1 MNKID
6 EYGVILLSVISKI
19 YVMKKT
25 YSLILMISIT
35 WLFLACN
42 SNPNSQTSKE
52 EVSKD
57 PLPSWNETSTKQA
70 IINYV
75 TKVTKE
81 GSVDFIPEE
90 DRIATFDN
98 DGTLWAEQPV
108 VQIEFVFY
116 QIAKLLK
123 QNPEL
128 AKKQPYKAVAEKDE
142 AYLKKMGMKEL
153 ITLISAAQANRTSA
167 EFQQEAKEFFAHFKY
182 PKRNCDLS
190 QIRYQPQLEL
200 LKYLQENGFKVFIC
214 TGGTVDFVRVISK
227 DFYGV
232 EPERVI
238 GSSNKY
244 IYKDSAGINDLYL
257 TAEMI
262 SLNDKQAKPAN
273 ILLSIGKRPVL
284 ACGNEGGAGDV
295 YMLRYSQGSKYPS
308 LQLLVNHND
317 SAREYEYYET
327 PDVSL
332 SMAKEYKWT
341 VISIKDDWKTV
352 FSTQ

>member
-1 MNKID
+1 MRRINFS
-6 EYGVILLSVISKI
+6 ILV
-19 YVMKKT
+19 V
-25 YSLILMISIT
+25 SIT
-35 WLFLACN
+35 WFFVACS
-42 SNPNSQTSKE
+42 SNPSSQIQKE
-52 EVSKD
+52 TGKD
-57 PLPSWNETSTKQA
+57 PLPSWNETATKQT
-70 IINYV
+70 IIDYV
-75 TKVTKE
+75 TKVTKK
-81 GSVDFIPEE
+81 GSADFIPEE

-98 DGTLWAEQPV
+98 DGTLWAEQPI
-108 VQIEFVFY
+108 VQIEFTFY

-123 QNPEL
+123 EKPEL

-142 AYLKKMGMKEL
+142 AYLKKMGMKDL
-153 ITLISAAQANRTSA
+153 ITLINAAQANRTSE
-167 EFQQEAKEFFAHFKY
+167 EFQKEITDFFSHFKY
-182 PKRNCDLS
+182 PKRNSPLS

-200 LKYLQENGFKVFIC
+200 IQYLQQNGFKVFIC

-227 DFYGV
+227 DFYGI

-238 GSSNKY
+238 GSTNKY
-244 IYKDSAGINDLYL
+244 IYKDSAGINDLYM
-257 TAEMI
+257 TSEVI

-284 ACGNEGGAGDV
+284 ACGNEGGGGDV

-317 SAREYEYYET
+317 KDREYEYYET

-332 SMAKEYKWT
+332 SMAKEHQWT

-352 FSTQ
+352 FSEK